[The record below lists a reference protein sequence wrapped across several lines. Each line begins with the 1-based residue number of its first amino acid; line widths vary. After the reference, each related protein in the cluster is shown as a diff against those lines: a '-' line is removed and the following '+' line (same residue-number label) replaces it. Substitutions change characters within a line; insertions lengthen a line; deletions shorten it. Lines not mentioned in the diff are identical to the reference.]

1 MVGREKALMGRRV
14 LGIFKGQQRVAR
26 QIKQKEVT
34 DEVPVKLEEIRP
46 GHVVYSYMP
55 HIII

>member
-1 MVGREKALMGRRV
+1 MLGREKALMGRRV
-14 LGIFKGQQRVAR
+14 LGILKGQQRVAR

-34 DEVPVKLEEIRP
+34 DEVPVKLEGIMP
-46 GHVVYSYMP
+46 GHVVYRYMP